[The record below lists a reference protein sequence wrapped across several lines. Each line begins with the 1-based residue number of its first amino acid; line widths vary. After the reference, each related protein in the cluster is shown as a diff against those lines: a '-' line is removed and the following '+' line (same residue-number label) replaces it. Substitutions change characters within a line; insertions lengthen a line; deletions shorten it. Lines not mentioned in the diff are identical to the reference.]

1 MQLDT
6 NGVET
11 RRKKPSWS
19 IGSINALLKN
29 THYIGH
35 YTYTDKSVDETVEVP
50 CPAFVDVTVWNDCQ
64 RKRQKTLKRKGQVN
78 RTTHFYLLRDFM
90 VCGHC
95 ETPMGARTVIRK
107 DTSKGNENFYY
118 CPKKERNWV
127 TDAPKD
133 GEKWVRGRSCQ
144 MTKSLNIPI
153 TDELVWN
160 NVIETVSQS
169 NLMKDMFKTNILSDK
184 FAKDEE
190 YRKNLRDETKKVKK
204 LKRDLDTVETSIATI
219 ETDKLLKRIDPSV
232 YRKVRKNLN
241 GESESVKSTLEQS
254 RIRVKELGN
263 QKRWID
269 WISKHQ
275 QEIQSIDDMTMENR
289 KEYLEGILDTIS
301 VTLDENHEHQLSIR
315 FKYPIVGDSYEW
327 NDPKDKSKGHQIH
340 EGSNELEVSQTLTNK
355 GGPNVKKNSEI
366 SVTEPLQRTRW
377 KQISHG
383 GIRVATPLRVASG
396 GQHRDG

>member
-1 MQLDT
+1 MA
-6 NGVET
+6 
-11 RRKKPSWS
+11 RFYPARSWE
-19 IGSINALLKN
+19 N
-29 THYIGH
+29 
-35 YTYTDKSVDETVEVP
+35 
-50 CPAFVDVTVWNDCQ
+50 PAATMDQFVTAV
-64 RKRQKTLKRKGQVN
+64 LKRKRQVN

-95 ETPMGARTVIRK
+95 ETPMGARTKI
-107 DTSKGNENFYY
+107 SKSSSRGNENFYY
-118 CPKKERNWV
+118 CPKKERAWV
-127 TDAPKD
+127 KDAPKD
-133 GEKWVRGRSCQ
+133 DDKWVRGRSCQ

-219 ETDKLLKRIDPSV
+219 ETDKLLKRIDPPV

-241 GESESVKSTLEQS
+241 GELESVKSNLEQS
-254 RIRVKELGN
+254 RIRVQELGD

-275 QEIQSIDDMTMENR
+275 DKMSSLGDMTIENR
-289 KEYLEGILDTIS
+289 KDYLDGILDTIS
-301 VTLDENHEHQLSIR
+301 VTLDQNHQHQLSIR
-315 FKYPIVGDSYEW
+315 FKYPIVGDSHEW
-327 NDPKDKSKGHQIH
+327 DDPKEKSKGYQIH

-355 GGPNVKKNSEI
+355 GGPNVKKNSRVKGI
-366 SVTEPLQRTRW
+366 EPVQRTRW
-377 KQISHG
+377 KQVGHC
-383 GIRVATPLRVASG
+383 GIGSKNQPTCPCRTFHLM
-396 GQHRDG
+396 